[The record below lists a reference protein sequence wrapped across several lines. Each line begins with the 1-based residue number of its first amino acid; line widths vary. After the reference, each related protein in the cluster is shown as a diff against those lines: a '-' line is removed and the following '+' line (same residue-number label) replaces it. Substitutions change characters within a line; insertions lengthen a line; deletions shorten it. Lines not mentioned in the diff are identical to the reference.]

1 MAISFN
7 LPGIPAQIRGTPEE
21 AGAVPD
27 LGQAMIQGFRSNIE
41 NVQGYPR
48 QLAQQLLSN
57 QLANKIRGVEAQ
69 YAEPMAKE
77 DLQSKLLQNKYYPRM
92 QESTLATA
100 GLNRDLLKRQLAAQD
115 LDIELRNRFN
125 NLVRSGQYAPPSGQ
139 LATEQNVP
147 QQEFQGVP
155 FRAPEQQP
163 SQLQSKIQTGI
174 SKPNEI
180 IVAQGNPNLY
190 GLDDAL
196 EQDPFLKKLAK
207 QQGFEKSV
215 TFKQNPNTGETIMQT
230 ILPSGKTIFESIQV
244 GKTPGEVRFEEKE
257 AEQRA
262 KSVQESSDL
271 MRNIQDVNDNLD
283 SAIDTFVKNV
293 ESMNVVGKLNK
304 PSTELFGTPE
314 QKQLLG
320 QLESS
325 FGNIVVAVGSNI
337 KGPMTGGE
345 RALINQMKP
354 NTNEPV
360 DIAIAK
366 MQTLREANEI
376 AYQREKIYAEAIR
389 NGIPQDRAR
398 EIAREKVSLAP
409 VRAHY
414 DQILATTKAR
424 SLAKTPLPKDKQE
437 RMKQF
442 SNQDLYRIWKGGK

>member
-1 MAISFN
+1 MAINF
-7 LPGIPAQIRGTPEE
+7 PTMPRFTPEE
-21 AGAVPD
+21 TGAMPD
-27 LGQAMIQGFRSNIE
+27 LQQAIMQGLGN
-41 NVQGYPR
+41 YM
-48 QLAQQLLSN
+48 QLQTQPKQMAQDFLAKQLT
-57 QLANKIRGVEAQ
+57 NKMKGIEAQ
-69 YAEPMAKE
+69 YAEPMAQQ

-92 QESTLATA
+92 QESSLATS

-125 NLVRSGQYAPPSGQ
+125 NLIRSGQYGQMGGQQNAP
-139 LATEQNVP
+139 QNDSR
-147 QQEFQGVP
+147 QEFQGIP
-155 FRAPEQQP
+155 FKAPEQQP
-163 SQLQSKIQTGI
+163 SDLKSKIQTGI
-174 SKPNEI
+174 SKPNQTV
-180 IVAQGNPNLY
+180 VAPGNPNLY
-190 GLDDAL
+190 GLDAAL
-196 EQDPFLKKLAK
+196 EQDPFLKKFAK

-215 TFKQNPNTGETIMQT
+215 TFKQNNNTGETIMQT
-230 ILPSGKTIFESIQV
+230 VLPSGKTMFESIQV
-244 GKTPGEVRFEEKE
+244 GKTPGAVRFEEKE

-271 MRNIQDVNDNLD
+271 MRSIQDVNDNLD
-283 SAIDTFVKNV
+283 SAIDTFNQNI
-293 ESMNVVGKLNK
+293 ESMNVVGKGNK
-304 PSTELFGTPE
+304 PATELFGTPE

-389 NGIPQDRAR
+389 TGIPQDKAR
-398 EIAREKVSLAP
+398 EIARQQVSLAP
-409 VRAHY
+409 VREHFNK
-414 DQILATTKAR
+414 ILATTKAR
-424 SLAKTPLPKDKQE
+424 SLAKSAPTKEKQE
-437 RMKQF
+437 ALKGY
-442 SNQDLYRIWKGGK
+442 NNEDLYRIWRGGK